1 MCILIGSA
9 QVTLCNFCA
18 YIEYITS
25 NLLLALGHAA
35 KMEVV
40 NAIVTAKVVASN
52 IMKHGIKQ
60 YSFGQASRFVLV
72 TLVTGTGIGLSVSLV
87 ASLFVTGLRFLTDH
101 RQSMSETFT
110 ILQFDGGSLVPM
122 LWLIGAAFLLWGVRR
137 WFGIK
142 RWHGPADS
150 IFGAHRLDNEIDVSA
165 GIGSN
170 IGAFIAMGGGASV
183 GQYGPLVH
191 FGATIGTYIRQVFGN
206 KTIGTDVF
214 IGCGVAAAIAAGF
227 HAPIAGIVFAHE
239 AVLRHFSFRA
249 LTPIA
254 ISSITSVWFGTAI
267 FGGEP
272 LFVLDAATTDLLPMV
287 PILLASGLLFGVIA
301 MLFMLALFKSSEI
314 AAKTGFPSLALA
326 LMAAVI
332 CGLVAIF
339 VPEILG
345 SGVTEINIIFNG
357 GYVLGFLF
365 LLFVLKLLATSL
377 CIGFG
382 LFGGVFSPAAMIG
395 AAAGGFIGKLLAALG
410 FVTVPHL
417 LPIAGF
423 AAVTAAVVGAPIS
436 VVLVVFELTQSY
448 EFAVAAMLAAVIATF
463 FTSLVFGHS
472 FFDEQLLRRGID
484 MSRGRGDFELQSQS
498 IAHVVSDD
506 FVILP
511 PDAKTKD
518 AIDRLVKA
526 KMSEGYCIDADQQFI
541 GKYALHELLSAPR
554 QSGLARY
561 LIADPV
567 VLDYDA
573 SILQAMEVASNF
585 VGESIPVIQQEN
597 GRMIG
602 VVSEADIFSAYLA
615 TQSRVHALEHG

>member
-1 MCILIGSA
+1 MLSHWRHLVFIVI
-9 QVTLCNFCA
+9 VN
-18 YIEYITS
+18 I
-25 NLLLALGHAA
+25 AA
-35 KMEVV
+35 
-40 NAIVTAKVVASN
+40 AD
-52 IMKHGIKQ
+52 IMKHGIQ
-60 YSFGQASRFVLV
+60 HYSFGQASQFVFF
-72 TLVTGTGIGLSVSLV
+72 TLITGTGIGISVSLV
-87 ASLFVTGLRFLTDH
+87 ASLFVAGLHVLADQRHAMDGHFPL
-101 RQSMSETFT
+101 
-110 ILQFDGGSLVPM
+110 LQIAGGSLVP
-122 LWLIGAAFLLWGVRR
+122 LIWLIGAAFLLWGVRR
-137 WFGIK
+137 LFSIV

-150 IFGAHRLDNEIDVSA
+150 IFAAHRLDNEIDVRA
-165 GIGSN
+165 GIGST
-170 IGAFIAMGGGASV
+170 IAAFISMGGGASV

-191 FGATIGTYIRQVFGN
+191 FGATIGTYIRQAFGN

-254 ISSITSVWFGTAI
+254 ISSITSVWFATAI

-272 LFVLDAATTDLLPMV
+272 LFALDTVATDLLPMV

-301 MLFMLALFKSSEI
+301 MLFMLALFKSAAI
-314 AAKTGFPSLALA
+314 AAKTGFPPLVLA

-332 CGLVAIF
+332 CGVVAIF

-345 SGVTEINIIFNG
+345 SGAVEINIIFDG
-357 GYVLGFLF
+357 GYALGFLF
-365 LLFVLKLLATSL
+365 LLFALKLLATSL

-395 AAAGGFIGKLLAALG
+395 AAAGGFIGKFLAALG
-410 FVTVPHL
+410 FATVPHL
-417 LPIAGF
+417 LPVAGF

-484 MSRGRGDFELQSQS
+484 LSRGRGDLELQSQS
-498 IAHVVSDD
+498 ISHVVSDD
-506 FVILP
+506 FVALG

-518 AIDRLVKA
+518 AINMLVKA
-526 KMSEGYCIDADQQFI
+526 KASEGYCMDDDAKFI
-541 GKYALHELLSAPR
+541 GKFALPELLSAPR
-554 QSGLARY
+554 QAALAQH
-561 LIADPV
+561 LVTDPV
-567 VLDYDA
+567 VLNHDA
-573 SILQAMEVASNF
+573 SVLQAMEVASNF
-585 VGESIPVIQQEN
+585 VGETIPVIHHESGQ
-597 GRMIG
+597 IVG
-602 VVSEADIFSAYLA
+602 VVSEADIFDAYLA
-615 TQSRVHALEHG
+615 TQSRVHDLEHN

>member
-1 MCILIGSA
+1 MPPKCWRSNVILIIKL
-9 QVTLCNFCA
+9 V
-18 YIEYITS
+18 
-25 NLLLALGHAA
+25 AA
-35 KMEVV
+35 
-40 NAIVTAKVVASN
+40 NS
-52 IMKHGIKQ
+52 MKHGIKH

-87 ASLFVTGLRFLTDH
+87 ASLFVAGLHFLTDH
-101 RQSMSETFT
+101 RQSMGGNFPT
-110 ILQFDGGSLVPM
+110 LQFAGGSLVPM

-137 WFGIK
+137 LFGIV

-150 IFGAHRLDNEIDVSA
+150 IFGAHRLDNEIDVKA
-165 GIGSN
+165 GIGST
-170 IGAFIAMGGGASV
+170 IAAFIAMGGGASV

-191 FGATIGTYIRQVFGN
+191 FGATIGSYIRQVFGT
-206 KTIGTDVF
+206 KMIGIDVF

-239 AVLRHFSFRA
+239 AILRHFSFRA

-254 ISSITSVWFGTAI
+254 ISSITSVWFATAI
-267 FGGEP
+267 FGGDP
-272 LFVLDAATTDLLPMV
+272 LFALDAAATDLLQMV

-301 MLFMLALFKSSEI
+301 MLFMLALFKSATI
-314 AAKTGFPSLALA
+314 AAKTGLPPLVLT
-326 LMAAVI
+326 LIAAVI
-332 CGLVAIF
+332 CGVVAIF

-345 SGVTEINIIFNG
+345 SGIAEINIIFGG
-357 GYVLGFLF
+357 GYALGFLF

-395 AAAGGFIGKLLAALG
+395 AAAGGFISKFMAAVG

-484 MSRGRGDFELQSQS
+484 LSRGRSDIELQKQPISMV
-498 IAHVVSDD
+498 INDD
-506 FVILP
+506 FVSATAEFKI
-511 PDAKTKD
+511 KD
-518 AIDRLVKA
+518 AVKKLVKA
-526 KMSEGYCIDADQQFI
+526 EASEGYCVGDDKKFI
-541 GKYALHELLSAPR
+541 GKFSLQGLLAAP
-554 QSGLARY
+554 QMGLLKAH
-561 LIADPV
+561 LMTQPV
-567 VLDYDA
+567 VLNHDA
-573 SILQAMEVASNF
+573 SIAQAMEVASHF
-585 VGESIPVIQQEN
+585 VGETIPVIHHEN
-597 GRMIG
+597 GRIIG
-602 VVSEADIFSAYLA
+602 VVSEADIFGAYLA
-615 TQSRVHALEHG
+615 TQSRVHDLEHN